1 VTPVI
6 TAAVTDGFLIP
17 LAYGDVSD
25 WYRNLKGAGQGTLKW
40 QGKLYAIASP
50 ELVDD
55 ELASAAF
62 PSRWRSQLERF
73 GVTRFVK
80 VQVIASADAV
90 AEGRATKRASAA
102 RTMMILRERIWS
114 V

>member
-1 VTPVI
+1 VI

-25 WYRNLKGAGQGTLKW
+25 WYRNLKTAGQGTLQWREK
-40 QGKLYAIASP
+40 QYRIGSP

-62 PSRWRSQLERF
+62 PSRWRSQLEHF

-80 VQVIASADAV
+80 VKVIHSTDTV
-90 AEGRATKRASAA
+90 VERSGRQSE
-102 RTMMILRERIWS
+102 LQPQ
-114 V
+114 